1 MQARTHSRRFPV
13 TSAGCADGSPVATL
27 VLMRLMERQ
36 IYDALARMPFAD
48 TLELAVILGEAYST
62 VHRALTGLLTD
73 GIAGR
78 VNHGTVHLPTSG
90 RWFLTSEGIEEATD
104 VLGYATPSEFV
115 RAYPVSQQWHT
126 LLLRRMDAIA
136 SVYRLAMALSPGYRS
151 RRSRVEFHRRGR
163 FDATITLD
171 DGRSFG
177 VVRQGLGLRRRSLYE
192 RLRALAEWDPTHR
205 PGTILVLVQSAWEQ
219 RLTARLCER
228 LHLEYCYVAVE
239 SRDALESETDRLWLG
254 WAWGY
259 EAGYR
264 ALHDVRSRYRSSRA
278 PWPQMRGRKRASLP
292 HPERMARSA
301 PAFGLSPSEKRVLD
315 LLTDHPMLPR
325 EHLMRWLGVSE
336 GRVSQMVHSLAD
348 TWGLIERH
356 GRRGGARYT
365 LSDGGIRHI
374 AHRDRADLPAARE
387 VWSTALTR
395 DSHGRRRHLGH
406 RIDTR
411 ARQTRHADAVTWF
424 LSELAAETRADPS
437 SELLWTLPTER
448 SVRPAR
454 RGEPSIAPDAVGEL
468 IAGDSRVPFY
478 LECEHRARHPR
489 GVWAR
494 LWPYVRYYRHGKPE
508 DDHPPLPLT
517 LFVVDGQDVEETY
530 VRTSARMDLMT
541 VPVLVSCRPVLE
553 RSGILGRSWRP
564 LWGPVSH
571 RLRLSELRA
580 YRWSARYNVMRRESD
595 V

>member
-1 MQARTHSRRFPV
+1 
-13 TSAGCADGSPVATL
+13 
-27 VLMRLMERQ
+27 MRLTEEQ
-36 IYDALARMPFAD
+36 LLDALALMPFAD

-62 VHRALTGLLTD
+62 VHRGLTGLLAD
-73 GIAGR
+73 GIAAR

-90 RWFLTSEGIEEATD
+90 RWFLTSEGIREASWA
-104 VLGYATPSEFV
+104 LGYATPSEFV
-115 RAYPVSQQWHT
+115 RAYPVSQQWLT
-126 LLLRRMDAIA
+126 LLLRRMDVVA

-171 DGRSFG
+171 DGRNFG
-177 VVRQGLGLRRRSLYE
+177 IVRQGLGLRRRSLYE
-192 RLRALAEWDPTHR
+192 RLRAIAEWDPSLR
-205 PGTILVLVQSAWEQ
+205 PGTILVLVQSPWEQ

-254 WAWGY
+254 QSWGY

-264 ALHDVRSRYRSSRA
+264 ALHDVRSRYRSSRE
-278 PWPQMRGRKRASLP
+278 PWPQVRGRKRASLP

-325 EHLMRWLGVSE
+325 EHLARWLGVSE
-336 GRVSQMVHSLAD
+336 GRISQMMHSLVD
-348 TWGLIERH
+348 TWGLIERY
-356 GRRGGARYT
+356 GRRGGVRYT
-365 LSDGGIRHI
+365 LSDGGIRHV

-395 DSHGRRRHLGH
+395 DRHGRRRHLGH

-424 LSELAAETRADPS
+424 LSELAAETRDDPL

-448 SVRPAR
+448 SVLSAR
-454 RGEPSIAPDAVGEL
+454 REEPSIAPDAVGDL
-468 IAGDSRVPFY
+468 FAGESNVPFY
-478 LECEHRARHPR
+478 LECEQRARHPR

-494 LWPYVRYYRHGKPE
+494 LWPYVRYYCHGKPE
-508 DDHPPLPLT
+508 DDHPPFPFT
-517 LFVVDGQDVEETY
+517 LFVVEGEDVEETY
-530 VRTSARMDLMT
+530 VRTAARMDLMT

-564 LWGPVSH
+564 MWGPGCP

-580 YRWSARYNVMRRESD
+580 YRWDARYNVMRRESD

>member
-1 MQARTHSRRFPV
+1 MNA
-13 TSAGCADGSPVATL
+13 
-27 VLMRLMERQ
+27 MERETQ
-36 IYDALARMPFAD
+36 VLRALASMPFAD

-62 VHRALTGLLTD
+62 VHRGLTGLLTE
-73 GIAGR
+73 GTAGR

-90 RWFLTSEGIEEATD
+90 RWFLTSKGIGEAAAA
-104 VLGYATPSEFV
+104 LGYGTPSEFV
-115 RAYPVSQQWHT
+115 RAYPASQQWLT
-126 LLLRRMDAIA
+126 LLLRRMDAVA

-192 RLRALAEWDPTHR
+192 RLRALAEWDPSHR
-205 PGTILVLVQSAWEQ
+205 PGTILVLVQSPWEQ

-228 LHLEYCYVAVE
+228 LHLDDCYVAVE
-239 SRDALESETDRLWLG
+239 SRDALESEAERLWFG
-254 WAWGY
+254 RTWTYGDT
-259 EAGYR
+259 YR
-264 ALHDVRSRYRSSRA
+264 TLDDVRSRCRSSRA
-278 PWPQMRGRKRASLP
+278 PWPQVRGRKRASLP

-325 EHLMRWLGVSE
+325 EHLIRWLGVSE
-336 GRVSQMVHSLAD
+336 GRVSQMVHSLTD

-356 GRRGGARYT
+356 GRRGGVRYT
-365 LSDGGIRHI
+365 LSEDGIRHI
-374 AHRDRADLPAARE
+374 AHRDRADVLASRE

-395 DSHGRRRHLGH
+395 DRHGRRRHLGH

-411 ARQTRHADAVTWF
+411 ARQTKHADAVTWF

-454 RGEPSIAPDAVGEL
+454 RGEPSIAPDAVGDL
-468 IAGDSRVPFY
+468 FAGESNVPFY

-494 LWPYVRYYRHGKPE
+494 LWPYVRYYCHGEPE
-508 DDHPPLPLT
+508 EDHPPFPFT

-564 LWGPVSH
+564 MWEPGCP

-580 YRWSARYNVMRRESD
+580 YRWSSVYNVMRRESD